1 MANETTST
9 TLATLLPLI
18 TSEALFQAQERS
30 LLRGLVRNFSIPA
43 GSGNSIKVPVY
54 PTQAA
59 SALTEGTAMSNSEIT
74 TLGGT
79 INVGEVG
86 VMTTVTDIGRI
97 GASSD
102 VVSSLGKIF
111 GEGIALKIDQD
122 IAALFDGF
130 STVIGSGSGDAL
142 TAADV
147 FQGIAALRANSV
159 PQDGMAVVLHPQIA
173 YDLKSS
179 ITSTFGA
186 PASEVG
192 NTAMRNSFVG
202 TLGGVPVYE
211 SAAISIDASSGV
223 SKGAI
228 FHRDAIGLAMMQD
241 IKIETQREIA
251 ERGDKLS
258 AVAIYG
264 VGELL
269 DSYGVEMHF
278 DSSIV
283 NP

>member
-43 GSGNSIKVPVY
+43 GSGKSIKVPVY
-54 PTQAA
+54 PTQVA
-59 SALTEGTAMSNSEIT
+59 SSLTEGTAMSNTAIT
-74 TLGGT
+74 TVGDT
-79 INVGEVG
+79 ITVGEVG

-102 VVSSLGKIF
+102 VVSSLGKVF

-122 IAALFDGF
+122 IAALFDNF
-130 STVIGSGSGDAL
+130 QTVVGDGAGDAV

-147 FQGIAALRANSV
+147 FKAIAVLRAKSV

-211 SAAISIDASSGV
+211 SAAISIDSSSGV
-223 SKGAI
+223 SKGAV

-264 VGELL
+264 VAELI

>member
-59 SALTEGTAMSNSEIT
+59 SPLTEGTAMTNSEIT

-102 VVSSLGKIF
+102 VVSSLGKVF

-130 STVIGSGSGDAL
+130 STVIGSGASDAV

-147 FQGIAALRANSV
+147 FQAIAALRANSV

-211 SAAISIDASSGV
+211 SAAISIDANGI
-223 SKGAI
+223 SKGAV

-269 DSYGVEMHF
+269 DSYGVEMNF